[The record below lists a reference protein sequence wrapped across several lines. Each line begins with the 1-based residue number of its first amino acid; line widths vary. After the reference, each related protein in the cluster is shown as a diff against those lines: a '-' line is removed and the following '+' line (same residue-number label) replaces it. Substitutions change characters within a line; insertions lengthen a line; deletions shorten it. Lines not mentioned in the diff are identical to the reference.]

1 MLNRT
6 ITADPIYIGVVSH
19 GVYTVA
25 NLLSFYNRQIDKSDF
40 PDFHTW
46 LNSMVV
52 SGKFREI
59 KEKRYSI

>member
-6 ITADPIYIGVVSH
+6 ITFDPMYIGIVSH
-19 GVYTVA
+19 GIYTVA
-25 NLLSFYNRQIDKSDF
+25 NLLVFYNRQINKSDF

-46 LNSMVV
+46 LNSMVQ

-59 KEKRYSI
+59 KEKRFTA

>member
-6 ITADPIYIGVVSH
+6 IITNTIYIGVVSH
-19 GVYTVA
+19 GVFTLA

-46 LNSMVV
+46 LNSMVA
-52 SGKFREI
+52 SGKFKEI

>member
-6 ITADPIYIGVVSH
+6 ITTNPVYIGVVSH
-19 GVYTVA
+19 NIYTLA

-52 SGKFREI
+52 SGKFKEI
-59 KEKRYSI
+59 KERQISI